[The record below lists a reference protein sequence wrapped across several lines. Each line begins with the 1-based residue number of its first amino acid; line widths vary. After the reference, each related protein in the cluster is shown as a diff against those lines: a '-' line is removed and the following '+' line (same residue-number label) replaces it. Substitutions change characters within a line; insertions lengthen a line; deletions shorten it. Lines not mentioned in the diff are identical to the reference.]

1 MKYKA
6 LFIKY
11 VLEEKIIVFKQKRQ
25 SVIDKLI
32 ELKFP
37 ELSTSNENK
46 SFDYITNIPLFNLT
60 LEKIEE
66 LNNKLKEKEQELN
79 YVKITPPVDVWR
91 LELKELLKEY
101 EAWYTNKVK
110 EFNEN
115 VDGNIKIT
123 NLKKKTSIKRKKTK
137 LKVKNLST
145 NI

>member
-1 MKYKA
+1 M
-6 LFIKY
+6 
-11 VLEEKIIVFKQKRQ
+11 
-25 SVIDKLI
+25 
-32 ELKFP
+32 KFP

-101 EAWYTNKVK
+101 EAWYSNKVN
-110 EFNEN
+110 EFNDN
-115 VDGNIKIT
+115 VDGNIKII
-123 NLKKKTSIKRKKTK
+123 NLKKKTSIKRKRSKS
-137 LKVKNLST
+137 KVKNLST